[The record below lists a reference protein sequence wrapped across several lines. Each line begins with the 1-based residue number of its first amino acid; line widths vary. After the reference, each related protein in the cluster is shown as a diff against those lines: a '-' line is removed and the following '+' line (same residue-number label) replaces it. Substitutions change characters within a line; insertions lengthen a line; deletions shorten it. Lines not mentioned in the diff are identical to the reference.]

1 MISFAIDSIF
11 IVAVEC
17 ENVCVCFAV
26 RKLSSAFFVPSPHP
40 PTHMRDGAHVLR

>member
-17 ENVCVCFAV
+17 ENLCVCFAV
-26 RKLSSAFFVPSPHP
+26 TKLSSGFFVPP
-40 PTHMRDGAHVLR
+40 PTHTHMRDDAHVLR